1 MTLCGRAAPCLPPLA
16 PSCQPE
22 CWRHGL
28 SDTSIDLLLQSLQPR
43 LTLAQVEAGGDVLIN
58 TTRRRK
64 NQTRNIQIP
73 K

>member
-1 MTLCGRAAPCLPPLA
+1 MTLCGSSPLPPPTRTQLPLGVLA
-16 PSCQPE
+16 PRIVGYIYRS
-22 CWRHGL
+22 
-28 SDTSIDLLLQSLQPR
+28 TSLQPR

-64 NQTRNIQIP
+64 DQTRNIQIP